1 MKTILTTIFAFAL
14 VVVAFSANPV
24 MAGGGDSG
32 LFGSLNEPVDELRE
46 LDEDNAGKTA
56 FGGWQAV
63 LEACKDENGDWDTNA
78 CPYLKEAEGESKSAS
93 LVCRQTPNGELVCC
107 SFDDQGKFEG
117 CEVANEAGNESQI
130 AQRPDVWGAFCEE
143 QPDVF
148 ICVDDWW
155 NEDAESRDGFG
166 GRAVAD
172 SGNEGSTSAASADE
186 Q

>member
-1 MKTILTTIFAFAL
+1 MKTTLMTTFAFAL
-14 VVVAFSANPV
+14 MVFVFNSNPV
-24 MAGGGDSG
+24 MAGALSN
-32 LFGSLNEPVDELRE
+32 LWSSNESVDELGDI
-46 LDEDNAGKTA
+46 DEDNTSKTA

-78 CPYLKEAEGESKSAS
+78 CPYLKEAEGESEVAF